1 MSSSDTEQVSN
12 IRSLLKSLN
21 VQREALESESE
32 AITSELTSRDPEQ
45 PNVPA
50 MGIDTPL
57 VDEEGYPRNDI
68 DIFRARTLRNRLM
81 IVRTDHKKLMNE
93 IDRSL
98 QQLAIWQP
106 ESQAQQLQAQ
116 EEEEALRRQEK
127 PKPKY
132 DPVSGK
138 WVVRNWD
145 GSIAGIPT
153 TNDTTTLSPR
163 SFDEIPNDLVPS
175 PVPRGNGPTLFPTTT
190 DTTVMSPSTTTTN
203 HTSLP
208 SSSVV
213 STTPTTAVTTTT
225 ATKPMIHRAAVSIQ
239 HHQHHHPPPHN
250 SGTTTTTTVPPN
262 ATPWARVDSVAAL
275 DSPAALAGVQVE
287 DRWVAFGPLVTMDA
301 VAMAALVE
309 TAAARNEIIQVLC
322 QRDREHSAN
331 DDSGDRVEWLLLSLS
346 PRAWAGRGL
355 LGCHIVPC

>member
-116 EEEEALRRQEK
+116 EEEEARSSRFGNF
-127 PKPKY
+127 PKPSLFAKSGRVGGV
-132 DPVSGK
+132 VSG
-138 WVVRNWD
+138 
-145 GSIAGIPT
+145 G
-153 TNDTTTLSPR
+153 
-163 SFDEIPNDLVPS
+163 F
-175 PVPRGNGPTLFPTTT
+175 
-190 DTTVMSPSTTTTN
+190 
-203 HTSLP
+203 
-208 SSSVV
+208 
-213 STTPTTAVTTTT
+213 
-225 ATKPMIHRAAVSIQ
+225 
-239 HHQHHHPPPHN
+239 
-250 SGTTTTTTVPPN
+250 
-262 ATPWARVDSVAAL
+262 
-275 DSPAALAGVQVE
+275 
-287 DRWVAFGPLVTMDA
+287 
-301 VAMAALVE
+301 
-309 TAAARNEIIQVLC
+309 
-322 QRDREHSAN
+322 
-331 DDSGDRVEWLLLSLS
+331 
-346 PRAWAGRGL
+346 RGL
-355 LGCHIVPC
+355 HAET

>member
-1 MSSSDTEQVSN
+1 MSMSSSDTEQVSN
-12 IRSLLKSLN
+12 IRELLKSLN

-98 QQLAIWQP
+98 QLLAIWQP

-116 EEEEALRRQEK
+116 EEAEEALRRQEK

-153 TNDTTTLSPR
+153 NDTTLSLLR
-163 SFDEIPNDLVPS
+163 SFDEIPNDLVVVPS
-175 PVPRGNGPTLFPTTT
+175 PVPRGNVPIPVPHVATT
-190 DTTVMSPSTTTTN
+190 DTPVVSPSTTATN
-203 HTSLP
+203 HTLP
-208 SSSVV
+208 SSS
-213 STTPTTAVTTTT
+213 SSVTTTT
-225 ATKPMIHRAAVSIQ
+225 AAKPMIHRAAVSIQ
-239 HHQHHHPPPHN
+239 HHHQQQHN
-250 SGTTTTTTVPPN
+250 GVTTTTTTTVPPN

-322 QRDREHSAN
+322 QRREHSVG

>member
-175 PVPRGNGPTLFPTTT
+175 PVPRGDEPTLFPTTT
-190 DTTVMSPSTTTTN
+190 DTTVMSHPTTASN

-208 SSSVV
+208 SSSSVV
-213 STTPTTAVTTTT
+213 STTP
-225 ATKPMIHRAAVSIQ
+225 KPMIHRAAVSIQ
-239 HHQHHHPPPHN
+239 HHHHHPH
-250 SGTTTTTTVPPN
+250 GGTTTTTTTVPPN

-322 QRDREHSAN
+322 QRREREHSAN

-346 PRAWAGRGL
+346 PQAWAGRGL